1 MRVTR
6 TRTRAVRVSVVMVMV
21 VVVMSVSMVVL
32 RVMLSAVVRVVVVPR
47 PRGERATSVSVAG
60 TKPTEHRGKTWERAS
75 METAMVVMYLMLTAR
90 GGQRGAEITCWAGHP
105 LLERRCS
112 EWMRCLLTWMVWCT
126 RVRGPFQMLLRAYE
140 KWRCECRWD
149 ISPTTPPAVTARSRH
164 TCGSWGWMSR
174 PNTLSPH
181 RRPPCG
187 CWPNTLPHPRA
198 CLWSVGRNM
207 GWASAVAGGIA
218 PGNGTLVSAVHTAA
232 ERMPLVA
239 GKPETPI
246 FVEACSRFVVRTPL
260 MSGDRLD
267 TDILGAHRAGL
278 VSALVLTGIDGAKQV
293 LSADAASRPRSILGT
308 LAELHEAYPLTTVAA
323 DATVTVGRARVRVEG
338 RRVVIINS
346 GQNKL
351 DLLRAGCRAIWNSSV
366 GIHSMDVPEE
376 LYR

>member
-6 TRTRAVRVSVVMVMV
+6 TRTRAGRVSVGMGMGGGGVSGSVGGVVV
-21 VVVMSVSMVVL
+21 VVVMWVWVVVL

-164 TCGSWGWMSR
+164 TCVSWGWMSR

-198 CLWSVGRNM
+198 CLWSVGRESSPS
-207 GWASAVAGGIA
+207 W
-218 PGNGTLVSAVHTAA
+218 NGS
-232 ERMPLVA
+232 
-239 GKPETPI
+239 
-246 FVEACSRFVVRTPL
+246 
-260 MSGDRLD
+260 D
-267 TDILGAHRAGL
+267 TSL
-278 VSALVLTGIDGAKQV
+278 SALPPSNQMPSCRGLHRRWGGVIWRRLR
-293 LSADAASRPRSILGT
+293 SRCAATKHPVGLESRGS
-308 LAELHEAYPLTTVAA
+308 
-323 DATVTVGRARVRVEG
+323 
-338 RRVVIINS
+338 
-346 GQNKL
+346 
-351 DLLRAGCRAIWNSSV
+351 
-366 GIHSMDVPEE
+366 
-376 LYR
+376 